1 MEEKYFVAKIQYDLP
16 DENTGKIK
24 KIREEKLVNG
34 YSVTDVEAKVTKKYE
49 GFTHEWR
56 ITAVSESKIDEVK
69 SINNESDNKKIEGLI
84 NQYEDGVKRKTSLI
98 NNPPMNPDAAMRDLD
113 AIDAELNG
121 ISGKL
126 NEMTLSD
133 EQKTRFN
140 SAKAKN
146 KKLS

>member
-1 MEEKYFVAKIQYDLP
+1 MK
-16 DENTGKIK
+16 
-24 KIREEKLVNG
+24 
-34 YSVTDVEAKVTKKYE
+34 KVTLNFAALIVSCSIMQSCGSKNQASANASAEATNYE
-49 GFTHEWR
+49 KVEWSDNS
-56 ITAVSESKIDEVK
+56 TESVESKIDEVK

>member
-1 MEEKYFVAKIQYDLP
+1 MKKVILNFAALIFSCSMLLSCGGKSEASANASAEATSSVNNNASTNATQSEKSEMDDAK
-16 DENTGKIK
+16 
-24 KIREEKLVNG
+24 
-34 YSVTDVEAKVTKKYE
+34 S
-49 GFTHEWR
+49 
-56 ITAVSESKIDEVK
+56 SK
-69 SINNESDNKKIEGLI
+69 NESDNKQIDGLI
-84 NQYEDGVKRKTSLI
+84 NQYEEGVKRKTSLM

-121 ISGKL
+121 ITGKL
-126 NEMTLSD
+126 NAMTLSE

>member
-1 MEEKYFVAKIQYDLP
+1 MMLSCGNKNEGSANASNEVTST
-16 DENTGKIK
+16 ENT
-24 KIREEKLVNG
+24 NA
-34 YSVTDVEAKVTKKYE
+34 SANAT
-49 GFTHEWR
+49 
-56 ITAVSESKIDEVK
+56 VSEKSDSNEETTKNNQSNKEIDL
-69 SINNESDNKKIEGLI
+69 LI
-84 NQYEDGVKRKTSLI
+84 NQYEDGVNRKSSLI

-126 NEMTLSD
+126 NAMTLSE
-133 EQKTRFN
+133 EQKTRYN